1 MKYFTECTTIEE
13 LKKAYRTACMKLH
26 PDLNGNATEEEFK
39 KMNAEY
45 NECLKTLGKRSNFA
59 NAESDDAPFDWTNDK
74 FAEIIQKIV
83 TFDGIRIEVIGT
95 WIWVFDSFAYRNEL
109 KNLGFWFSGSKK
121 AWVFSGMAKTKSRG
135 RYSLNQLRELHGSH
149 DVETVGRKKIC

>member
-13 LKKAYRTACMKLH
+13 LKKAYGTACMKLH

-59 NAESDDAPFDWTNDK
+59 NAD
-74 FAEIIQKIV
+74 
-83 TFDGIRIEVIGT
+83 
-95 WIWVFDSFAYRNEL
+95 
-109 KNLGFWFSGSKK
+109 
-121 AWVFSGMAKTKSRG
+121 
-135 RYSLNQLRELHGSH
+135 SLNQLRETHGSH